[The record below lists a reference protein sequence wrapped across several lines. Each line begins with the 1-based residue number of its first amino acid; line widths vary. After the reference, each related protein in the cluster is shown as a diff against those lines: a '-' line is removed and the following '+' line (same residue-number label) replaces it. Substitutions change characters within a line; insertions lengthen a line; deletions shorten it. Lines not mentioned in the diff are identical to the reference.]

1 MTNNTDQEI
10 YNVQNPAIGSA
21 ILWRFICGFYQCES
35 KSAPFPLLF
44 IVLPII
50 FREDLCSVIIS
61 TKKGSGLSKVSEKLF
76 SARSN
81 DKLFSIH
88 RTALYMRELTLQS
101 FNIGIAA
108 NLFSI
113 DVDTAYVF
121 PLTQTK
127 RSNLSRDTN
136 KLLSAAEKLGAWCAE
151 LSLLEICNMLKVR
164 F

>member
-1 MTNNTDQEI
+1 MTNNIDQEI

-21 ILWRFICGFYQCES
+21 VLWRFICGFYQAEN
-35 KSAPFPLLF
+35 KSSPFPLLF

-50 FREDLCSVIIS
+50 FHEDLCSVINS
-61 TKKGSGLSKVSEKLF
+61 TQKGKGLNKVSEKLF
-76 SARSN
+76 STRSN

-88 RTALYMRELTLQS
+88 RTALHMRELTLQS
-101 FNIGIAA
+101 FNIGMAA
-108 NLFSI
+108 NLFSMDI
-113 DVDTAYVF
+113 NTAYVF

-136 KLLSAAEKLGAWCAE
+136 KLLSAAEKLGIWCAE
-151 LSLLEICNMLKVR
+151 LSLLEICNILKVR